1 MRLARLKKEKRAN
14 KNDCVNKC
22 ANINSSRTKSNG
34 VVKAGGSGAARAK
47 SCGESIRFFRLTVL
61 FLLVVIV
68 VTLVY
73 FSVKRVK
80 IYAGFKACYGTVV
93 NRCNEFNLQPELV
106 FAIIYAESGFNR
118 FAKSDKGAC
127 GLMQI
132 MPKTASY
139 AADLSGYSEK
149 IDLFNPNCN
158 IYLGCVYLNYLFKR
172 FENEKNVV
180 CAYNAGEGR
189 VLAWLSEQY
198 LGSERGEVSNEK
210 SKNGGLN
217 YEVLELRMIPFRET
231 SEYYARVCDYKLK
244 FRRILKRRGAKNKC
258 KILKNIKI
266 KDKKAFC

>member
-1 MRLARLKKEKRAN
+1 MRLKRRAN
-14 KNDCVNKC
+14 AVNRVRAVKRGCGDGDENVNKKFK
-22 ANINSSRTKSNG
+22 IPL
-34 VVKAGGSGAARAK
+34 
-47 SCGESIRFFRLTVL
+47 ILIVL
-61 FLLVVIV
+61 LPLFAVVIAV
-68 VTLVY
+68 VCGTIANA
-73 FSVKRVK
+73 KR
-80 IYAGFKACYGTVV
+80 YAGFKAYYGAVV
-93 NRCNEFNLQPELV
+93 NCCEQFDLQPELV
-106 FAIIYAESGFNR
+106 FAMIHAESGFNR
-118 FAKSDKGAC
+118 LAKSDKGAC

-139 AADLSGYSEK
+139 AAELSGYSEK